1 MSNNFKLYPHGRYI
15 LTERDVTNTFGFK
28 SYPSSNREKNEVLRT
43 YDLYSIFEALVSD
56 SDRYIYQNILFPNNR
71 HDNITM
77 TEFILDQDPFTDDN
91 AGAII
96 RQAKYSSSGKLTMKK
111 TSSDTNVLDLEY
123 SPNDTFILYK
133 YNDNIYNS
141 SADTEGDI
149 FYYFTDDYNPI
160 KNSKCI
166 IISNSRTNG
175 LSKRV
180 DYLPSGSSRTDSF
193 LDPHFN
199 NLVYKSDLPTPINN
213 IKDGSGQYSIKS
225 SNLYAGALGKYSI
238 AFGDQVDAY
247 GDYSQALGNYTKAG
261 TRGFSV
267 ASFDASN
274 KTYTLNSIYNLRI
287 GMKCYAL
294 VGIQNG
300 SNNNSSYHL
309 FSGEIT
315 AIDSTTKTITVSKFI
330 EPSRLGTGS
339 NDYSY
344 YIVIEDYFNL
354 GDTTITSL
362 DCSHAEGKWSLAFG
376 HASHAEGNSTK
387 AIGEAS
393 HAEGNNTTASGNSS
407 HAEGSY
413 TTASG
418 TDAHAEGG
426 NTIASG
432 LDSHA
437 EGIGTIA
444 SGTNQHVQG
453 KFNIEDTSMLHIV
466 GNGDYDSHYEIVRSN
481 AHTIDWHGNAWFAG
495 DVYTGST
502 SGTNKD
508 SGSKKLA
515 TEEYVTNLVSDTGW
529 ITSTVTQSNGV
540 CTYNALSTGGE
551 LQMRKVGKIAYLNL
565 ALRLNLMPDTT
576 QSDQYLLTLNEKYR
590 PTQKIYFTTVIT
602 CNGDSQFNEL
612 CTVTISPNGKVEL
625 PNYVEIARKQIE
637 IGGSEL
643 YLNHLVSYPV

>member
-15 LTERDVTNTFGFK
+15 LTERDVTNTFDFK

-71 HDNITM
+71 HYNITM
-77 TEFILDQDPFTDDN
+77 TEFILDQDPFTDNN

-96 RQAKYSSSGKLTMKK
+96 RQAKDSSSGKLTMKK

-141 SADTEGDI
+141 SNDTEGDI

-238 AFGDQVDAY
+238 AFGDQVYAY
-247 GDYSQALGNYTKAG
+247 GDYSQALGNNTKAG

-294 VGIQNG
+294 ISIQNG
-300 SNNNSSYHL
+300 NNNNSSYNL
-309 FSGEIT
+309 FLGEIT
-315 AIDSTTKTITVSKFI
+315 AIDSNTKTITVTEFI
-330 EPSRLGTGS
+330 KPFNLGTGS

-344 YIVIEDYFNL
+344 YIVIEDNFNL
-354 GDTTITSL
+354 GDTTITSI

-376 HASHAEGNSTK
+376 QASHAEGNSTK
-387 AIGEAS
+387 AIGKAS
-393 HAEGNNTTASGNSS
+393 HAEGWDTTASGHQA
-407 HAEGSY
+407 HAEGSN
-413 TTASG
+413 TIASG

-529 ITSTVTQSNGV
+529 ITSTTTSSNGV
-540 CTYNALSTGGE
+540 CTYNVGNAGGE
-551 LQMRKVGKIAYLNL
+551 LQIRKIGKIAYLNL
-565 ALRLNLMPDTT
+565 ALRLDLSIDTAI
-576 QSDQYLLTLNEKYR
+576 DGQYLLTLNEKYR
-590 PTQKIYFTTVIT
+590 PIQTIYFTTLLT
-602 CNGDSQFNEL
+602 CRDTSECNQL
-612 CTVTISPNGKVEL
+612 CTVAISPDGKVKL
-625 PNYVEIARKQIE
+625 PNHIEIARKQTE
-637 IGGSEL
+637 YGSQSL

>member
-28 SYPSSNREKNEVLRT
+28 SYPISNREKNEVLRT
-43 YDLYSIFEALVSD
+43 YDLYSIFEALVSN
-56 SDRYIYQNILFPNNR
+56 SDHYIYQDRLFPNNR

-77 TEFILDQDPFTDDN
+77 TEFILDQDPFTDNN

-96 RQAKYSSSGKLTMKK
+96 RQAKDSSSGKLTMKK

-238 AFGDQVDAY
+238 AFGDQVHAY
-247 GDYSQALGNYTKAG
+247 GDYSQALGNNTKAG

-267 ASFDASN
+267 ASFDTSN
-274 KTYTLNSIYNLRI
+274 KTYTLNSIYNLRT

-294 VGIQNG
+294 IGIQNG
-300 SNNNSSYHL
+300 SNQSNCTL

-315 AIDSTTKTITVSKFI
+315 AIDSTTKTITVSEFI
-330 EPSRLGTGS
+330 EPSSLGTGS

-344 YIVIEDYFNL
+344 YIVIEDNFNL
-354 GDTTITSL
+354 GDTTITSI

-376 HASHAEGNSTK
+376 RTSHAEGNSTK

-393 HAEGNNTTASGNSS
+393 HAEGWITTASGHQA
-407 HAEGSY
+407 HAEGSN
-413 TTASG
+413 TIASG
-418 TDAHAEGG
+418 IDSHAEGG

-529 ITSTVTQSNGV
+529 ITSTVSQSNGV
-540 CTYNALSTGGE
+540 CTYNALNAGGE
-551 LQMRKVGKIAYLNL
+551 LQMRKVGKIASLNL

>member
-28 SYPSSNREKNEVLRT
+28 SYPISNREKNEVLRT
-43 YDLYSIFEALVSD
+43 YDLYSIFEALVSN
-56 SDRYIYQNILFPNNR
+56 SDHYIYQDRLFPNNR

-77 TEFILDQDPFTDDN
+77 TEFILDQDPFTDNN

-96 RQAKYSSSGKLTMKK
+96 RQAKDSSSGKLTMKK

-193 LDPHFN
+193 LDLHFN

-238 AFGDQVDAY
+238 AFGDQVHAY
-247 GDYSQALGNYTKAG
+247 GDYSQALGNNTKAG

-267 ASFDASN
+267 ASFDTSN
-274 KTYTLNSIYNLRI
+274 KTYTLNSIYNLRT

-294 VGIQNG
+294 IGIQNG
-300 SNNNSSYHL
+300 SNQSNCTL

-315 AIDSTTKTITVSKFI
+315 AIDSTTKTITVSEFI
-330 EPSRLGTGS
+330 EPSSLGTGS

-344 YIVIEDYFNL
+344 YIVIEDNFNL
-354 GDTTITSL
+354 GDTTITSI

-376 HASHAEGNSTK
+376 RTSHAEGNSTK

-393 HAEGNNTTASGNSS
+393 HAEGWITTASGHQA
-407 HAEGSY
+407 HAEGSN
-413 TTASG
+413 TIASG
-418 TDAHAEGG
+418 IDSHAEGG

-529 ITSTVTQSNGV
+529 ITSTVSQSNGV
-540 CTYNALSTGGE
+540 CTYNALNAGGE

-637 IGGSEL
+637 VGGNEL

>member
-15 LTERDVTNTFGFK
+15 LTERDVTNTFDFK

-71 HDNITM
+71 HNNITM

-96 RQAKYSSSGKLTMKK
+96 RQAKDSSSGKLTMKK

-238 AFGDQVDAY
+238 AFGDQVYAY
-247 GDYSQALGNYTKAG
+247 GDYSQALGNNTKAG

-294 VGIQNG
+294 ISIQNG
-300 SNNNSSYHL
+300 NNNNSSYNL

-315 AIDSTTKTITVSKFI
+315 AIDSNTKTITVTEFI
-330 EPSRLGTGS
+330 KPFNLGTGS

-344 YIVIEDYFNL
+344 YIVIEDNFNL
-354 GDTTITSL
+354 GDTTITSI

-376 HASHAEGNSTK
+376 QASHAEGNSTK
-387 AIGEAS
+387 AIGKAS
-393 HAEGNNTTASGNSS
+393 HAEGWDTTASGHQA
-407 HAEGSY
+407 HAEGSN
-413 TTASG
+413 TIASG

-529 ITSTVTQSNGV
+529 ITSTTTSSNGV
-540 CTYNALSTGGE
+540 CTYNAGNASGE
-551 LQMRKVGKIAYLNL
+551 LQIRKIGKIAYLNL
-565 ALRLNLMPDTT
+565 ALRLDLSIDTAI
-576 QSDQYLLTLNEKYR
+576 DGQYLLTLNEKYR
-590 PTQKIYFTTVIT
+590 PIQTIYFTTLLT
-602 CNGDSQFNEL
+602 CRDTSECNQL
-612 CTVTISPNGKVEL
+612 CTVAISPDGKVKL
-625 PNYVEIARKQIE
+625 PNHIEIARKQTE
-637 IGGSEL
+637 YGSQSL

>member
-15 LTERDVTNTFGFK
+15 LTERDVTNTFDFK

-71 HDNITM
+71 HYNITM
-77 TEFILDQDPFTDDN
+77 TEFILDQDPFTDNN

-96 RQAKYSSSGKLTMKK
+96 RQAKDSSSGKLTMKK

-141 SADTEGDI
+141 SNDTEGDI

-238 AFGDQVDAY
+238 AFGDQVYAY
-247 GDYSQALGNYTKAG
+247 GDYSQALGNNTKAG

-294 VGIQNG
+294 ISIQNG
-300 SNNNSSYHL
+300 NNNNSSYNL

-315 AIDSTTKTITVSKFI
+315 AIDSNTKTITVTEFI
-330 EPSRLGTGS
+330 KPFNLGTGS

-344 YIVIEDYFNL
+344 YIVIEDNFNL
-354 GDTTITSL
+354 GDTTITSI

-376 HASHAEGNSTK
+376 QASHAEGNSTK
-387 AIGEAS
+387 AIGKAS
-393 HAEGNNTTASGNSS
+393 HAEGWDTTASGHQA
-407 HAEGSY
+407 HAEGSN
-413 TTASG
+413 TIASG

-529 ITSTVTQSNGV
+529 ITSTTTSSNGV
-540 CTYNALSTGGE
+540 CTYNAGNAGGE
-551 LQMRKVGKIAYLNL
+551 LQIRKIGKIAYLNL
-565 ALRLNLMPDTT
+565 ALRLDLSIDTAI
-576 QSDQYLLTLNEKYR
+576 DGQYLLTLNEKYR
-590 PTQKIYFTTVIT
+590 PIQTIYFTTLLT
-602 CNGDSQFNEL
+602 CRDTSECNQL
-612 CTVTISPNGKVEL
+612 CTVAISPDGKVKL
-625 PNYVEIARKQIE
+625 PNHIEIARKQTE
-637 IGGSEL
+637 YGSQSL

>member
-28 SYPSSNREKNEVLRT
+28 SYPISNREKNEVLRT
-43 YDLYSIFEALVSD
+43 YDLYSIFEALVSN
-56 SDRYIYQNILFPNNR
+56 SDHYIYQDRLFPNNR

-77 TEFILDQDPFTDDN
+77 TEFILDQDPFTDNN

-96 RQAKYSSSGKLTMKK
+96 RQAKDSSSGKLTMKK

-238 AFGDQVDAY
+238 AFGDQVHAY
-247 GDYSQALGNYTKAG
+247 GDYSQALGNNTKAG

-267 ASFDASN
+267 ASFDTSN
-274 KTYTLNSIYNLRI
+274 KTYTLNSIYNLRT

-294 VGIQNG
+294 ISIQNG
-300 SNNNSSYHL
+300 SNQSNCTL

-315 AIDSTTKTITVSKFI
+315 AIDSTTKTITMSEFI
-330 EPSRLGTGS
+330 EPSSLGTGS
-339 NDYSY
+339 DDYSY
-344 YIVIEDYFNL
+344 YIVIEDNFNL
-354 GDTTITSL
+354 GDTTITSI

-376 HASHAEGNSTK
+376 RTSHAEGNSTK

-393 HAEGNNTTASGNSS
+393 HAEGWITTASGHQA
-407 HAEGSY
+407 HAEGSN
-413 TTASG
+413 TIASG
-418 TDAHAEGG
+418 IDSHAEGG

-515 TEEYVTNLVSDTGW
+515 TEEYVNSLAEDTGW
-529 ITSTVTQSNGV
+529 ITCTTVSSNGV
-540 CTYNALSTGGE
+540 GTINPSNAGGS
-551 LQMRKVGKIAYLNL
+551 LQVRKVGKVVYLNL
-565 ALRLNLMPDTT
+565 ALSLDLIPDTAT
-576 QSDQYLLTLNEKYR
+576 ANQYLLTLNEKYR
-590 PTQKIYFTTVIT
+590 PTQTIYFTTLLT
-602 CNGDSQFNEL
+602 SKEDSQFNQL

-625 PNYVEIARKQIE
+625 PNYVEIARKQVE
-637 IGGSEL
+637 VGSSAL

>member
-56 SDRYIYQNILFPNNR
+56 SDHYIYQNILFPNNR

-300 SNNNSSYHL
+300 NNNNSSYHL

-330 EPSRLGTGS
+330 EPFNLGTGS

-344 YIVIEDYFNL
+344 YIVIEDNFNL
-354 GDTTITSL
+354 GDTTITSI

-376 HASHAEGNSTK
+376 QASHAEGNSTK

-393 HAEGNNTTASGNSS
+393 HAEGFRTTASGHQA
-407 HAEGSY
+407 HAEGDS

-418 TDAHAEGG
+418 TDSHAEGG

-529 ITSTVTQSNGV
+529 ITSTVSQSNGV
-540 CTYNALSTGGE
+540 CTYNVGNTGGE
-551 LQMRKVGKIAYLNL
+551 LQMRKIGKIVYLNL
-565 ALRLNLMPDTT
+565 ALRLDLSIDTAI
-576 QSDQYLLTLNEKYR
+576 DGQYLLTLNEKYR
-590 PTQKIYFTTVIT
+590 PIQTIYFTTLLT
-602 CNGDSQFNEL
+602 CRDTSECNQL
-612 CTVTISPNGKVEL
+612 CTVAISPDGKVKL
-625 PNYVEIARKQIE
+625 PNHIEIARKQTE
-637 IGGSEL
+637 NGSQSL

>member
-1 MSNNFKLYPHGRYI
+1 MNDDYKLKARYTKILTAKDLADRFSSDTQFKSKYKALSTSTLYNLLETLVSNNYI
-15 LTERDVTNTFGFK
+15 
-28 SYPSSNREKNEVLRT
+28 SYNYLQNVLPNH
-43 YDLYSIFEALVSD
+43 YSIKNSSE
-56 SDRYIYQNILFPNNR
+56 
-71 HDNITM
+71 
-77 TEFILDQDPFTDDN
+77 TEFILSDYPFT
-91 AGAII
+91 
-96 RQAKYSSSGKLTMKK
+96 SSFTYFNSYGRYVTLESTSSVNLTMKK

-123 SPNDTFILYK
+123 PSNKTFILYAFRTK
-133 YNDNIYNS
+133 QYNANR
-141 SADTEGDI
+141 DTEGTI
-149 FYYFTDDYNPI
+149 FYYFTDEHNPI
-160 KNSKCI
+160 VDGKCI
-166 IISNSRTNG
+166 IISNNKSSG
-175 LSKRV
+175 LSKAV
-180 DYLPSGSSRTDSF
+180 GELPSSEDRTDSF
-193 LDPHFN
+193 LDPHAN

-300 SNNNSSYHL
+300 NNNNSSYHL

-393 HAEGNNTTASGNSS
+393 HAEGWDTTASGNSS
-407 HAEGSY
+407 HAEGS
-413 TTASG
+413 
-418 TDAHAEGG
+418 

-432 LDSHA
+432 VDAHA

-540 CTYNALSTGGE
+540 CTYNATQAGGE

-565 ALRLNLMPDTT
+565 ALRLDLSIDTAI
-576 QSDQYLLTLNEKYR
+576 DGEYLLTLNEKYR
-590 PTQKIYFTTVIT
+590 PIQTIYFTTLLT
-602 CNGDSQFNEL
+602 CSDTSECNQL
-612 CTVTISPNGKVEL
+612 CTVAISPDGKVKL
-625 PNYVEIARKQIE
+625 PNHIEIARKQIE
-637 IGGSEL
+637 NGAQAL

>member
-15 LTERDVTNTFGFK
+15 LTERDVANTFGFK
-28 SYPSSNREKNEVLRT
+28 SHPISNREKNEVLRT

-71 HDNITM
+71 YDNITM
-77 TEFILDQDPFTDDN
+77 TEFILDQDPFTDNN

-96 RQAKYSSSGKLTMKK
+96 RQAKDSSSGKLTMKK

-141 SADTEGDI
+141 SDDTEGDI

-175 LSKRV
+175 LSKRI
-180 DYLPSGSSRTDSF
+180 DYLPSSSSRTDSF
-193 LDPHFN
+193 MDPHIN
-199 NLVYKSDLPTPINN
+199 NLVYKSDLPTPISS
-213 IKDGSGQYSIKS
+213 IEDGTGKDSIQSSWGAYAGGKS
-225 SNLYAGALGKYSI
+225 SLALGSDVY
-238 AFGDQVDAY
+238 AY
-247 GDYSQALGNYTKAG
+247 GDYSQALGYNTITG
-261 TRGFSV
+261 IRGYSIV
-267 ASFDASN
+267 SFDTTN
-274 KTYTLNSIYNLRI
+274 KTYTLNSIYNLRT

-294 VGIQNG
+294 VGIQNA

-330 EPSRLGTGS
+330 EPFNLGTGS

-344 YIVIEDYFNL
+344 YIVIEDNFNL
-354 GDTTITSL
+354 GDTTITSI

-376 HASHAEGNSTK
+376 QASHAEGNSTK
-387 AIGEAS
+387 AIGKAS
-393 HAEGNNTTASGNSS
+393 HAEGFRTTASGHQA
-407 HAEGSY
+407 HAEGSN

-418 TDAHAEGG
+418 TDSHAEGG

-529 ITSTVTQSNGV
+529 ITSTVSQSNGV
-540 CTYNALSTGGE
+540 CTYNALNAGGE
-551 LQMRKVGKIAYLNL
+551 LQIRKVGKIAYLNL

-576 QSDQYLLTLNEKYR
+576 ESDQYLLTLNEKYR

-612 CTVTISPNGKVEL
+612 CIVTISPNGKVEL

-637 IGGSEL
+637 VGGSEL

>member
-15 LTERDVTNTFGFK
+15 LTERDVTNTFDFK

-71 HDNITM
+71 QYNITM
-77 TEFILDQDPFTDDN
+77 TEFILDQDPFTDNN

-96 RQAKYSSSGKLTMKK
+96 RQAKDSSSGKLTMKK

-238 AFGDQVDAY
+238 AFGDQVHAY
-247 GDYSQALGNYTKAG
+247 GDYSQALGNYTQAG

-294 VGIQNG
+294 ISIQNG
-300 SNNNSSYHL
+300 NNNNSSYNL

-315 AIDSTTKTITVSKFI
+315 AIDSNTKTITVTEFI
-330 EPSRLGTGS
+330 EPFNLGTGS
-339 NDYSY
+339 DDYSY
-344 YIVIEDYFNL
+344 YIVIEDNFNL
-354 GDTTITSL
+354 GDTTITSI

-376 HASHAEGNSTK
+376 QASHAEGNSTK

-393 HAEGNNTTASGNSS
+393 HAEGFRTTASGHQA
-407 HAEGSY
+407 HAEGDS

-418 TDAHAEGG
+418 TDSHAEGG

-540 CTYNALSTGGE
+540 CTYNVLNAGGE

-576 QSDQYLLTLNEKYR
+576 ESDQYLLTLNEKYR

-637 IGGSEL
+637 VGGNEL

>member
-28 SYPSSNREKNEVLRT
+28 SYPISNREKNEVLRT
-43 YDLYSIFEALVSD
+43 YDLYSIFEALVSN
-56 SDRYIYQNILFPNNR
+56 SDHYIYQDRLFPNNR

-77 TEFILDQDPFTDDN
+77 TEFILDQDPFTDNN

-96 RQAKYSSSGKLTMKK
+96 RQAKDSSSGKLTMKK

-193 LDPHFN
+193 LDLHFN

-238 AFGDQVDAY
+238 AFGDQVHAY
-247 GDYSQALGNYTKAG
+247 GDYSQALGNNTKAG

-267 ASFDASN
+267 ASFDTSN
-274 KTYTLNSIYNLRI
+274 KTYTLNSIYNLRT

-294 VGIQNG
+294 IGIQNG
-300 SNNNSSYHL
+300 SNQSNCTL

-315 AIDSTTKTITVSKFI
+315 AIDSTTKTITVSEFI
-330 EPSRLGTGS
+330 EPSSLGTGS

-344 YIVIEDYFNL
+344 YIVIEDNFNL
-354 GDTTITSL
+354 GDTTITSI

-376 HASHAEGNSTK
+376 RTSHAEGNSTK

-393 HAEGNNTTASGNSS
+393 HAEGWITTASGHQA
-407 HAEGSY
+407 HAEGSN
-413 TTASG
+413 TIASG
-418 TDAHAEGG
+418 IDSHAEGG

-529 ITSTVTQSNGV
+529 ITSTVSQSNGV
-540 CTYNALSTGGE
+540 CTYNALNAGGE

>member
-15 LTERDVTNTFGFK
+15 LTERDVANTFDFK

-43 YDLYSIFEALVSD
+43 YDLYSIFEALVSN
-56 SDRYIYQNILFPNNR
+56 SDHYIYQDRLFPNNR
-71 HDNITM
+71 NITM
-77 TEFILDQDPFTDDN
+77 TEFILDQDPFTDNN

-96 RQAKYSSSGKLTMKK
+96 RQAKDSSSGKLTMKK

-193 LDPHFN
+193 MDPHIN
-199 NLVYKSDLPTPINN
+199 NLVYKSDLPTPISS
-213 IKDGSGQYSIKS
+213 IEDGTGKDSIQSSWGAYAGGKS
-225 SNLYAGALGKYSI
+225 SLALGSDVY
-238 AFGDQVDAY
+238 AY

-315 AIDSTTKTITVSKFI
+315 AIDSTTKTITVTEFI
-330 EPSRLGTGS
+330 KPFNLGTGS
-339 NDYSY
+339 DDYSY
-344 YIVIEDYFNL
+344 YIVIEDNFNL
-354 GDTTITSL
+354 GDATITSI

-376 HASHAEGNSTK
+376 QASHAEGNSTK
-387 AIGEAS
+387 AIGKAS
-393 HAEGNNTTASGNSS
+393 HAEGFRTTASGHQA
-407 HAEGSY
+407 HAEGDS

-418 TDAHAEGG
+418 TDSHAEGG

-515 TEEYVTNLVSDTGW
+515 TEEYVNSLVGDTGW
-529 ITSTVTQSNGV
+529 ITSTVSQSNGV
-540 CTYNALSTGGE
+540 CTYNALNAGGE

-576 QSDQYLLTLNEKYR
+576 ESDQYLLTLNEKYR

-602 CNGDSQFNEL
+602 CNGDSQFNQL

-637 IGGSEL
+637 VGGNEL

>member
-15 LTERDVTNTFGFK
+15 LTERDVANTFGFK
-28 SYPSSNREKNEVLRT
+28 SHPISNREKNEVLRT

-77 TEFILDQDPFTDDN
+77 TEFILDQDPFTDNN

-96 RQAKYSSSGKLTMKK
+96 RQAKDSSSGKLTMKK

-141 SADTEGDI
+141 SDDTEGDI

-175 LSKRV
+175 LSKRI
-180 DYLPSGSSRTDSF
+180 DYLPSSSSRTDSF
-193 LDPHFN
+193 MDPHIN
-199 NLVYKSDLPTPINN
+199 NLVYKSDLPTPISS
-213 IKDGSGQYSIKS
+213 IEDGTGKDSIQSSWGAYAGGKS
-225 SNLYAGALGKYSI
+225 SLALGSDVY
-238 AFGDQVDAY
+238 AY

-294 VGIQNG
+294 VGIQNS

-315 AIDSTTKTITVSKFI
+315 AIDSNTKTITVTEFI
-330 EPSRLGTGS
+330 KPFNLGTGS

-344 YIVIEDYFNL
+344 YIVIEDNFNL
-354 GDTTITSL
+354 GDTTITSI

-376 HASHAEGNSTK
+376 QASHAEGNSTK
-387 AIGEAS
+387 AIGKAS
-393 HAEGNNTTASGNSS
+393 HAEGWDTTASGHQA
-407 HAEGSY
+407 HAEGSN
-413 TTASG
+413 TIASG

-540 CTYNALSTGGE
+540 CTYNATQAGGE

-565 ALRLNLMPDTT
+565 ALRLDLSTDTAI
-576 QSDQYLLTLNEKYR
+576 DGEYLLTLNEKYR
-590 PTQKIYFTTVIT
+590 PIQTIYFTTLLT
-602 CNGDSQFNEL
+602 CSDTSECNQL
-612 CTVTISPNGKVEL
+612 CTVAISPDGKVKL
-625 PNYVEIARKQIE
+625 PNHIEIARKQIE
-637 IGGSEL
+637 NGAQAL

>member
-1 MSNNFKLYPHGRYI
+1 MNDTYMLQHKKTKI
-15 LTERDVTNTFGFK
+15 LTERCTTSEFSAKALYNSKNDLSVLLQ
-28 SYPSSNREKNEVLRT
+28 NRT
-43 YDLYSIFEALVSD
+43 LYEAFEALVANNTLYSHID
-56 SDRYIYQNILFPNNR
+56 DLFPDAVR
-71 HDNITM
+71 WGVTE
-77 TEFILDQDPFTDDN
+77 TEFVLSGDHFYKND
-91 AGAII
+91 GAII
-96 RQAKYSSSGKLTMKK
+96 RKPSSPVVNLTMKK
-111 TSSDTNVLDLEY
+111 TDSDTNVLDLEY
-123 SPNDTFILYK
+123 PSDELFILYK
-133 YNDNIYNS
+133 YRDNIYD
-141 SADTEGDI
+141 SAKDTEGKL
-149 FYYFTDDYNPI
+149 FYYFTKDHNPSTD
-160 KNSKCI
+160 NKCI
-166 IISNSRTNG
+166 IISNNKSTG
-175 LSKRV
+175 LSKAV
-180 DYLPSGSSRTDSF
+180 MEIPDYTHRTDSF

-247 GDYSQALGNYTKAG
+247 GDYSQALGHNTKAG

-267 ASFDASN
+267 ASFDTTN
-274 KTYTLNSIYNLRI
+274 KTYTLNSIYRLRT

-315 AIDSTTKTITVSKFI
+315 AIDSTTKTITVTEFI
-330 EPSRLGTGS
+330 EPFNLGTGS

-376 HASHAEGNSTK
+376 RTSHAEGNSTK

-393 HAEGNNTTASGNSS
+393 HAEGWITTASGHQA
-407 HAEGSY
+407 HAEGSN
-413 TTASG
+413 TIASG

-481 AHTIDWHGNAWFAG
+481 AHTLDWSGNAWFAG
-495 DVYTGST
+495 DVYVKST

-515 TEEYVTNLVSDTGW
+515 TEEYVNSLAEDTGW
-529 ITSTVTQSNGV
+529 ITSIPSSGNGV
-540 CTYNALSTGGE
+540 CTYNVGNTSGE
-551 LQMRKVGKIAYLNL
+551 LQMRKIGKIVYLNL
-565 ALRLNLMPDTT
+565 ALRLDLSIDTAI
-576 QSDQYLLTLNEKYR
+576 DGQYLLTLNEKYR
-590 PTQKIYFTTVIT
+590 PIQTIYFTTLLT
-602 CNGDSQFNEL
+602 CRDTSECNQL
-612 CTVTISPNGKVEL
+612 CTVAISPDGKVKL
-625 PNYVEIARKQIE
+625 PNHIEIARKQTE
-637 IGGSEL
+637 YGSQSL
-643 YLNHLVSYPV
+643 YLNHLMSYPV

>member
-1 MSNNFKLYPHGRYI
+1 MSNIFKLSPYERYI
-15 LTERDVTNTFGFK
+15 LTERDVTNTFSFK
-28 SYPSSNREKNEVLRT
+28 SYPISNREKNEVLRT
-43 YDLYSIFEALVSD
+43 YDLYSIFEALVSN

-71 HDNITM
+71 HYNITM
-77 TEFILDQDPFTDDN
+77 TEFILDQEPFTDNN

-141 SADTEGDI
+141 SDDTEGDI

-175 LSKRV
+175 LSKKV
-180 DYLPSGSSRTDSF
+180 DYLPSASSRTDSF
-193 LDPHFN
+193 MDPHIN
-199 NLVYKSDLPTPINN
+199 NLAYKSDLPTPINN

-247 GDYSQALGNYTKAG
+247 ADYSQSLGYYTMTG

-267 ASFDASN
+267 TSFDTSN
-274 KTYTLNSIYNLRI
+274 KTYTLNSISGLKT

-294 VGIQNG
+294 IGIQNG
-300 SNNNSSYHL
+300 SNQSNCTL

-315 AIDSTTKTITVSKFI
+315 AIDSTTKTITVSEFI
-330 EPSRLGTGS
+330 EPSSLGTGS
-339 NDYSY
+339 NDYKY
-344 YIVIEDYFNL
+344 YIVMDNKFTL
-354 GDTTITSL
+354 GDTTITAF
-362 DCSHAEGKWSLAFG
+362 DCSHAEGNSSHAFG
-376 HASHAEGNSTK
+376 DSSHAEGYHAKAIGKASHAEGYYNMASGT
-387 AIGEAS
+387 AS
-393 HAEGNNTTASGNSS
+393 HAEGKYTEASGYVSHAEGNGAIASGSSS
-407 HAEGSY
+407 HAEG
-413 TTASG
+413 
-418 TDAHAEGG
+418 DH
-426 NTIASG
+426 TIASG
-432 LDSHA
+432 S
-437 EGIGTIA
+437 
-444 SGTNQHVQG
+444 NQHVEG
-453 KFNIEDTSMLHIV
+453 EYNIEDQTLLHIV
-466 GNGDYDSHYEIVRSN
+466 GNGSSSKRSN
-481 AHTIDWHGNAWFAG
+481 AHTIDWSGNAWFAG

-529 ITSTVTQSNGV
+529 ITSTVSQSNGV
-540 CTYNALSTGGE
+540 CTYNALNAGGE

>member
-1 MSNNFKLYPHGRYI
+1 MSNNFKLYPYGRYI
-15 LTERDVTNTFGFK
+15 LTERDVTNTFSFK

-56 SDRYIYQNILFPNNR
+56 SDHYIYQNILFPNNR
-71 HDNITM
+71 HYNITM

-111 TSSDTNVLDLEY
+111 TSSDTNILDLEY

-141 SADTEGDI
+141 SDDTEGDI

-175 LSKRV
+175 LSKRI

-193 LDPHFN
+193 MDPHIN
-199 NLVYKSDLPTPINN
+199 NLAYKSDLPTPINN

-247 GDYSQALGNYTKAG
+247 ADYSQSLGYYTMTG

-274 KTYTLNSIYNLRI
+274 KTYTLNSISGLKT

-294 VGIQNG
+294 IGIQNG
-300 SNNNSSYHL
+300 SNQSNCTL

-315 AIDSTTKTITVSKFI
+315 AIDSTTKTITVSEFI
-330 EPSRLGTGS
+330 EPSSLGTGS
-339 NDYSY
+339 DDYKY
-344 YIVIEDYFNL
+344 YIVMDNKFTL
-354 GDTTITSL
+354 GDTTITAF
-362 DCSHAEGKWSLAFG
+362 DC
-376 HASHAEGNSTK
+376 SHAEGNSTHAFGDSSHAEGDHTK
-387 AIGEAS
+387 AIGKAS
-393 HAEGNNTTASGNSS
+393 HAEGYYNMASGTASHAEGKYTKATGYVSHAEGNGAIASGSSS
-407 HAEGSY
+407 HAEG
-413 TTASG
+413 
-418 TDAHAEGG
+418 DH
-426 NTIASG
+426 TIASG
-432 LDSHA
+432 S
-437 EGIGTIA
+437 
-444 SGTNQHVQG
+444 NQHVEG
-453 KFNIEDTSMLHIV
+453 EYNIEDQTLLHIV
-466 GNGDYDSHYEIVRSN
+466 GNGSSSKRSN
-481 AHTIDWHGNAWFAG
+481 AHTLSSGGEAWFAG

-515 TEEYVTNLVSDTGW
+515 TEEYVNSLAEDTGW
-529 ITSTVTQSNGV
+529 ITSIPSSGNGV
-540 CTYNALSTGGE
+540 CTYNVGNTSGE
-551 LQMRKVGKIAYLNL
+551 LQMRKIGKIVYLNL
-565 ALRLNLMPDTT
+565 ALRLDLSIDTAI
-576 QSDQYLLTLNEKYR
+576 DGQYLLTLNEKYR
-590 PTQKIYFTTVIT
+590 PIQTIYFTTLLT
-602 CNGDSQFNEL
+602 CRDTSECNQL
-612 CTVTISPNGKVEL
+612 CTVAISPDGKVKL
-625 PNYVEIARKQIE
+625 PNHIEIARKQTE
-637 IGGSEL
+637 YGSQSL

>member
-1 MSNNFKLYPHGRYI
+1 MSNIFKLSPYERYI
-15 LTERDVTNTFGFK
+15 LTERDVTNTFSFK
-28 SYPSSNREKNEVLRT
+28 SYPISNREKNEVLRT
-43 YDLYSIFEALVSD
+43 YDLYSIFEALVSN

-71 HDNITM
+71 HNNITM
-77 TEFILDQDPFTDDN
+77 TEFILDQDPFTDNN

-96 RQAKYSSSGKLTMKK
+96 RQAKDSSSGKLTMKK

-141 SADTEGDI
+141 SDDTEGDI

-175 LSKRV
+175 LSKKV
-180 DYLPSGSSRTDSF
+180 DYLPSASSRTDSF
-193 LDPHFN
+193 MDPHIN
-199 NLVYKSDLPTPINN
+199 NLAYKSDLPTPINN

-247 GDYSQALGNYTKAG
+247 ADYSQSLGYYTMTG

-267 ASFDASN
+267 TSFDTSN
-274 KTYTLNSIYNLRI
+274 KTYTLNSISGLKT

-294 VGIQNG
+294 IGIQNG
-300 SNNNSSYHL
+300 SNQSNCTL

-315 AIDSTTKTITVSKFI
+315 AIDSTTKTITVSEFI
-330 EPSRLGTGS
+330 EPSSLGTGS
-339 NDYSY
+339 NDYKY
-344 YIVIEDYFNL
+344 YIVMDNKFTL
-354 GDTTITSL
+354 GDTTITAF
-362 DCSHAEGKWSLAFG
+362 DC
-376 HASHAEGNSTK
+376 SHAEGNSTHAFGDSSHAEGYHAK
-387 AIGEAS
+387 AIGKAS
-393 HAEGNNTTASGNSS
+393 HAEGYYNMASGTASHAEGKYTEASGYVSHAEGNGAIASGSSS
-407 HAEGSY
+407 HAEG
-413 TTASG
+413 
-418 TDAHAEGG
+418 DH
-426 NTIASG
+426 TIASG
-432 LDSHA
+432 S
-437 EGIGTIA
+437 
-444 SGTNQHVQG
+444 NQHVEG
-453 KFNIEDTSMLHIV
+453 EYNIEDQTLLHIV
-466 GNGDYDSHYEIVRSN
+466 GNGSSSKRSN
-481 AHTIDWHGNAWFAG
+481 AHTLSSGGEAWFAG
-495 DVYTGST
+495 DVYIGST

-515 TEEYVTNLVSDTGW
+515 TEEYVNSLAKDTGW
-529 ITSTVTQSNGV
+529 ITSTVAQSNGV
-540 CTYNALSTGGE
+540 CTYNALQTGGE

-637 IGGSEL
+637 VGGSEL